1 MIIAISDTKV
11 RKETLTREGRR
22 GGEGGEGGAQ
32 AGDQGKC
39 LSIVHDWEF
48 PPIITIT

>member
-11 RKETLTREGRR
+11 RKETLTRDGRR
-22 GGEGGEGGAQ
+22 GGGGGAQ

>member
-22 GGEGGEGGAQ
+22 GGGGGGAQ